1 MNSNSILIKVMSGLV
16 LCFLLYYGVLFM
28 LQRQFLFPGTQIVPP
43 LEGAELV
50 PGVESIWVDTSSGQ
64 IETWFLPP
72 LFSDQVQPSPVVMFA
87 HGNAELIDFW
97 PEELQPL
104 QHMGIGV
111 LLVEYPGYGR
121 SDGAPTQTSITEGF
135 VAAYD
140 MLLTR
145 PDVDAAR
152 IIGMGRSLGGG
163 AVCALAAERP
173 LAALILMSA
182 FTNVQAFAAQF
193 LAPGFLVQD
202 EFNNLAVVRT
212 YSGPVLVI
220 HGKHDTL
227 IPYHHGVALAEA
239 AQNGELITYACGH
252 NDCPPD
258 WDVFWHDIER
268 FLQQV
273 R

>member
-1 MNSNSILIKVMSGLV
+1 
-16 LCFLLYYGVLFM
+16 M
-28 LQRQFLFPGTQIVPP
+28 LQRQFLFPGTQIVAPP
-43 LEGAELV
+43 EGAELV
-50 PGVESIWVDTSSGQ
+50 SGVESIWVDTSFGQ
-64 IETWFLPP
+64 IETWFLSPF
-72 LFSDQVQPSPVVMFA
+72 LADQTRTAPVVIFA

-97 PEELQPL
+97 PEEFQPL
-104 QHMGIGV
+104 RRMGIGV

-121 SDGAPTQTSITEGF
+121 SSGAPSQKSVTEGF

-163 AVCALAAERP
+163 AICALAAERH
-173 LAALILMSA
+173 LAALILMST

-202 EFNNLAVVRT
+202 PFDNLTVVSA
-212 YSGPVLVI
+212 YPGPVLVI

-258 WDVFWHDIER
+258 WDVFWRDIER
-268 FLQQV
+268 FLQ
-273 R
+273 RIR